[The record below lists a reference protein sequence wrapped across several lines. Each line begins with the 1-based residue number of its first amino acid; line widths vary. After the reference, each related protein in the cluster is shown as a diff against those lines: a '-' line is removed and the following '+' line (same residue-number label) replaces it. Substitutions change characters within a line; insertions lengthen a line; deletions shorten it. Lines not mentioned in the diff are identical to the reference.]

1 MKDIRTNINLKFWKE
16 NMIMNDIQTIQK
28 LIQLL
33 ESRDFLLEFN
43 IGERWFDDSI
53 SLLIKSCKEAIIIK
67 TKKLVESE
75 KYK

>member
-1 MKDIRTNINLKFWKE
+1 MKDIRTNINLKFWEE

-33 ESRDFLLEFN
+33 ESRDFLLEFS

-67 TKKLVESE
+67 TKQLVESE